1 MITISFLSGELVQ
14 FDDLFDGATIYN
26 LKRMICDWMEEEKEY
41 DSRWNEIE
49 LIHIYDKDNNELDN
63 NEKITDD
70 LYKAFINRYDPR
82 ILYTKNGNVYY
93 YRENESPS
101 DNDPQIFNDDISSL
115 KETSSIKYYFNLSS
129 FISSWN
135 DTPSFFEENG
145 YTLLDDNQ
153 YNDLYPSE
161 NEYEYDNKWREKQI
175 KQIKYRTINCLH
187 SLFKNLKPFRLIE

>member
-1 MITISFLSGELVQ
+1 MITISFLSGELVH

-26 LKRMICDWMEEEKEY
+26 MKRMICDWMEEEKEY

-49 LIHIYDKDNNELDN
+49 LIHIYDKENNELDN

-70 LYKAFINRYDPR
+70 LYKAFINKYDPR

-93 YRENESPS
+93 YRENESPNEQDS
-101 DNDPQIFNDDISSL
+101 QIFNDDISSL

-145 YTLLDDNQ
+145 YTLLDDNR
-153 YNDLYPSE
+153 YNDLYPSIHPSSE
-161 NEYEYDNKWREKQI
+161 EDELDE
-175 KQIKYRTINCLH
+175 KQIKYRTIRCLV
-187 SLFKNLKPFRLIE
+187 SLFKNLKIKYL